1 MDKQIK
7 NEMDYQLSL
16 NLMKSL
22 LFKKLLTL
30 EEFEDTK
37 IELLKK
43 YQPYISTLL
52 ENKLD

>member
-22 LFKKLLTL
+22 LSKKLLTL
-30 EEFEDTK
+30 EEFEDIK
-37 IELLKK
+37 KRLLKK
-43 YQPYISTLL
+43 YQPYISILL